1 MSKLLLPAIIIIVI
15 IAGIYWYMQKSNTP
29 SNTGSY
35 GPQPTQTT
43 TVSTTSTTTTTQTMT
58 NIITTKTDP
67 QKGDYL
73 VGQNGMTL
81 YTFDKDTTANMS
93 SCTGACANLWPPYTT
108 TQVPTNLPAGIATF
122 KRADGTIQ
130 FSYKTKPI
138 YYFANDKQPG
148 DLTGDGYGGIWH
160 IVKP

>member
-1 MSKLLLPAIIIIVI
+1 MGKFLLPAIIIIALVVL
-15 IAGIYWYMQKSNTP
+15 AVWYMQKGTTP
-29 SNTGSY
+29 SYTGTY

-43 TVSTTSTTTTTQTMT
+43 TVITTSTTTTTQTMA
-58 NIITTKTDP
+58 NIVTTKTAV

-81 YTFDKDTTANMS
+81 YVFDKDTTANVS
-93 SCTGACANLWPPYTT
+93 SCTAACANLWPPYTT

-122 KRADGTIQ
+122 QRVDGTIQ